1 MKLHLVSL
9 GCAKNLVDS
18 EMMMGRL
25 MQAGWNSTP
34 DPGKAEIIIINTC
47 SFIESAVNESIDTV
61 LGLARY
67 KQTGVCRR
75 LIVAGCL
82 PERFREDIVHALPE
96 VDCFLGTGA
105 FHEIEKAADGSLDP
119 YECFL
124 PDPDLIPLQKQ
135 EFARAISSPHMAYL
149 KIAEGCSRHCTYCI
163 IPKLRGKQ
171 KSRRLEDVI
180 AEARFLI
187 SSGVKEL
194 VLVAQDT
201 TFYGKDLYPPVSLNR
216 LLEDISELSDNVWI
230 RILYGHPESI
240 DDHFIRTVA
249 KHQNICSYFDIP
261 IQHVRDSILKKM
273 GRNYTSDDL
282 RRLYDKIRSFVSDA
296 ALRTTVIVGFPGETD
311 KDFEALLTFVKDVRF
326 DHLGVFIY
334 SDSDDI
340 PSHRLPGHIPES
352 VAKDRHD
359 QLMSCQLEISLENNR
374 KHIGSVYAALVEEAT
389 EYNLFSGRTFFQAPE
404 VDGITYIHSDQ
415 LKIGSFVNIMI
426 ADAYEY
432 DLAGEV
438 EWGT

>member
-135 EFARAISSPHMAYL
+135 EFTRAISSPHMAYL
-149 KIAEGCSRHCTYCI
+149 KVAEGCSRHCTYCI

-201 TFYGKDLYPPVSLNR
+201 TFYGKELYPPVSLNR

-240 DDHFIRTVA
+240 DDPFIRTVA

-261 IQHVRDSILKKM
+261 IQHVGDRILKKM

-334 SDSDDI
+334 SDSDDL

-359 QLMSCQLEISLENNR
+359 QLMSCQLEISLVNNR
-374 KHIGSVYAALVEEAT
+374 KHVGSVYDVLVEETT
-389 EYNLFSGRTFFQAPE
+389 EDNLFSGRTFFQAPE

-415 LKIGSFVNIMI
+415 LQIGSFVNVMI

>member
-25 MQAGWNSTP
+25 MQSGWTGTQ

-47 SFIESAVNESIDTV
+47 SFIESAANESIDTV
-61 LGLARY
+61 LKLARY

-75 LIVAGCL
+75 LIVTGCL

-105 FHEIEKAADGSLDP
+105 FYEIEKAAEGSFDP
-119 YECFL
+119 CECFL
-124 PDPDLIPLQKQ
+124 PDPDLIPLHKQ
-135 EFARAISSPHMAYL
+135 EFARAISFPHMAYL

-171 KSRRLEDVI
+171 RSRHMEDVV

-187 SSGVKEL
+187 SSGLKEL
-194 VLVAQDT
+194 ILVAQDT

-216 LLEDISELSDNVWI
+216 LLEEISELSDNVWI

-240 DDHFIRTVA
+240 DETFIRTVA
-249 KHQNICSYFDIP
+249 EHQNICSYFDIP

-282 RRLYDKIRSFVSDA
+282 RRLYDKIRSFDSDA

-311 KDFEALLTFVKDVRF
+311 KDFEELLAFVKDVRF

-334 SDSDDI
+334 SDSDDL
-340 PSHRLPGHIPES
+340 PSHRLPGHITES
-352 VAKDRHD
+352 VTKDRHD
-359 QLMSCQLEISLENNR
+359 QLMSCQLKISLENNR
-374 KHIGSVYAALVEEAT
+374 KHIGRVYNVLVEEKT
-389 EYNLFSGRTFFQAPE
+389 EENLFIGRTFFQAPE
-404 VDGITYIHSDQ
+404 VDGITYIHSDKLQ
-415 LKIGSFVNIMI
+415 IGSFVNVMI
-426 ADAYEY
+426 TDAYEY
-432 DLAGEV
+432 DLAGEI
-438 EWGT
+438 E